1 VTKKSETVE
10 YFENETFLKK
20 MFRSKIVIVKKKIY
34 FIDRISLALNGI
46 AKIKTRSSW
55 IFKMETSIF

>member
-20 MFRSKIVIVKKKIY
+20 MFRSKIVIVKKKNLFY
-34 FIDRISLALNGI
+34 WSYQFSFEWHR
-46 AKIKTRSSW
+46 
-55 IFKMETSIF
+55 